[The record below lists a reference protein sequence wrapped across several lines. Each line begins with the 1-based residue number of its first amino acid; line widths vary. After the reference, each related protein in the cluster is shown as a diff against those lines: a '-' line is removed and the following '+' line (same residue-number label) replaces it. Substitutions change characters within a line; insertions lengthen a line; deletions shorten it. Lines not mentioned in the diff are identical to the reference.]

1 VKVKMN
7 KDPLSIIIS
16 LIYNLN
22 LLEESR
28 EFNINELKSL
38 PQMDRH
44 WITIKKY
51 LKIIQLIQKYCPQI
65 ELKDSKFVIKK
76 SQVYQRFNKKEQLLL
91 FLFNN
96 QALDEENAID
106 IPDRLD
112 NPSIRDSLGFLFHK
126 TVNGKYYLSKSGIEG
141 YKSINSDLN
150 DLIYNNKNTN
160 EVFPKKE
167 RYEEVAD
174 TSEHE
179 VKNIPANVY
188 IPSDYKIY
196 SDSSPKTSEDTYLKK
211 IIKQSSDT
219 SKEIKINKIQ

>member
-1 VKVKMN
+1 MN
-7 KDPLSIIIS
+7 KDPLSIILS

-22 LLEESR
+22 LLEENR

-38 PQMDRH
+38 PQMERH

-65 ELKDSKFVIKK
+65 ELKDSKFEIKK
-76 SQVYQRFNKKEQLLL
+76 SQIYQRFSKKEQLLL

-112 NPSIRDSLGFLFHK
+112 NPSIRESLGYLFHK
-126 TVNGKYYLSKSGIEG
+126 TVNDKYYLSKSGIEG

-150 DLIYNNKNTN
+150 DLIYNNKNIN

-167 RYEEVAD
+167 RHEEIAD
-174 TSEHE
+174 TRAHE
-179 VKNIPANVY
+179 VKNIPISVD
-188 IPSDYKIY
+188 ISSDYKTY
-196 SDSSPKTSEDTYLKK
+196 SDSSPKTSKDTYLKN
-211 IIKQSSDT
+211 IIKESSDT
-219 SKEIKINKIQ
+219 SKETKINKIQ